1 MAAPDIETIYDF
13 ETHFE
18 SPAVTFLNT
27 ATGISVVRTVVET
40 DLTTPRIEIRFEMHD
55 ALDPAPLRGGGAS
68 AGTIDYRAFNANFFA
83 TVVTDNA
90 TGQAADH
97 SVYRRQVRE
106 ALSLSGTN
114 WTTVNNPYYDLK
126 YCRPIATDYE
136 ADGDFNLSTMSFAI
150 VFGIRDD
157 AWPA

>member
-27 ATGISVVRTVVET
+27 ATSISVVRTVVET
-40 DLTTPRIEIRFEMHD
+40 DLTTPRIEIRFEMAD
-55 ALDPAPLRGGGAS
+55 AFDPPPQRGGGAS
-68 AGTIDYRAFNANFFA
+68 PTTIEYRAFNANFFA

-106 ALSLSGTN
+106 AFALSGTN
-114 WTTVNNPYYDLK
+114 WTTTNNPYYDLK
-126 YCRPIATDYE
+126 YCRPVSTDYE
-136 ADGDFNLSTMSFAI
+136 ADGDFNLSTMSYAI